1 MQKRKKERKSDYSFS
16 GNECNPFSALADNK
30 LFFPLI
36 GPNETRRSLLHRLHC
51 SGCGHPHK
59 YTHTHTH
66 TYISRPLDK
75 AEKLFVRKLISSLS
89 PEYIYIYIVQGGRG
103 DDPARPAV
111 VIPPHFPPPRVCAC
125 VLRARPR
132 MDFRCVVCCWLARHS
147 LLLANVRCSFLE
159 LRRAALP

>member
-1 MQKRKKERKSDYSFS
+1 MTTLSRETSVIHSPRWRTTNYSSPLSARTKRVDRYYTDYTAAAAVTHT
-16 GNECNPFSALADNK
+16 N
-30 LFFPLI
+30 I
-36 GPNETRRSLLHRLHC
+36 
-51 SGCGHPHK
+51 
-59 YTHTHTH
+59 HTHTH